1 MIDNITIDFFLSFEN
16 ITSIENTRREC
27 NLMVNLLKFTYN
39 KKILSG
45 VVVIG
50 YKLVYG
56 QTLSY
61 IKYVIRCFNT

>member
-1 MIDNITIDFFLSFEN
+1 MIFFFLSFEN

-27 NLMVNLLKFTYN
+27 NLMVNLLNFTYN

>member
-1 MIDNITIDFFLSFEN
+1 
-16 ITSIENTRREC
+16 
-27 NLMVNLLKFTYN
+27 MVNLLKFTYN

-50 YKLVYG
+50 YKLVYS